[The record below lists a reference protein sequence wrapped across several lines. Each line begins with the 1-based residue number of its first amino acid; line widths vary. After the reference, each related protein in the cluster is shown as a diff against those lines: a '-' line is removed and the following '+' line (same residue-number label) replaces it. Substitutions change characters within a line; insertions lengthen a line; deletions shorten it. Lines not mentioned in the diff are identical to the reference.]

1 MVKFI
6 TFTGVDIK
14 TDISRVN
21 RLSERYNVEWGVLY
35 SPSKK
40 DDNRYSSYE
49 TVSELVNKIHKP
61 ALHLCGKA
69 INQFIDI
76 EVNLQ
81 FLLREMFIND
91 NRVQL
96 NTNLSSL
103 SKTKLNLLINN
114 IESSANKF
122 ILQFN
127 ENNKDYINQVNSNY
141 NIKVINNW
149 NRFSNTNYFKRNFQV
164 LKLSN
169 LPFAGKFH
177 CSTCPNISSNCGLT
191 YSLSP
196 NGFITTSFES
206 GNICLAY
213 LKYAKDENDEYIIPD
228 NEDLIQAL
236 ANWCMAKHWELRMN
250 MKEEGT
256 FNIYS
261 LYINKAQNLFQK
273 VRGIFITKSFD
284 FQTWKNIVF
293 KDIKWASSYTIF
305 NKSRYTN
312 LGTHSRI
319 KVNI

>member
-127 ENNKDYINQVNSNY
+127 ENNKDYINLFPENVDILYDASGGNGLEINEYLPPMSNRFCGY
-141 NIKVINNW
+141 AGGLGVDNIKEAVTKADKVSNNYW
-149 NRFSNTNYFKRNFQV
+149 LDMESKIRTDGY
-164 LKLSN
+164 LDLN
-169 LPFAGKFH
+169 L
-177 CSTCPNISSNCGLT
+177 CETIL
-191 YSLSP
+191 
-196 NGFITTSFES
+196 E
-206 GNICLAY
+206 
-213 LKYAKDENDEYIIPD
+213 
-228 NEDLIQAL
+228 
-236 ANWCMAKHWELRMN
+236 
-250 MKEEGT
+250 
-256 FNIYS
+256 
-261 LYINKAQNLFQK
+261 K
-273 VRGIFITKSFD
+273 VYG
-284 FQTWKNIVF
+284 
-293 KDIKWASSYTIF
+293 
-305 NKSRYTN
+305 
-312 LGTHSRI
+312 
-319 KVNI
+319 